1 MSKRAGVW
9 SIVILAAAMLVF
21 AGCAQKRGAETES
34 VKTQKDQAAQAES
47 EQQKAASKEE
57 SAATAEDEAEEE
69 EVEEYGVS
77 EEKAGEKEDR
87 ATTDEGLRDKAK
99 QTLKQRIH
107 FAFDS
112 SELSKEAQEA
122 LKSKAKIL
130 KKNSGIKLV
139 IEGHCDERGTD
150 EYNMALGERRAR
162 AAYEYLILLGV
173 DADRMNL
180 VSYGEERP
188 LVEGDNEQAW
198 AKNRRDEFKIKQ

>member
-1 MSKRAGVW
+1 
-9 SIVILAAAMLVF
+9 MLVF
-21 AGCAQKRGAETES
+21 TGCAQKQGAETES
-34 VKTQKDQAAQAES
+34 VQTQQEQSAQAQAG
-47 EQQKAASKEE
+47 QQKTAAEQEQEEE
-57 SAATAEDEAEEE
+57 SE

-77 EEKAGEKEDR
+77 EEKAEEEGA
-87 ATTDEGLRDKAK
+87 ATEQGLRDKAK
-99 QTLKQRIH
+99 QTLKERIH

-112 SELSKEAQEA
+112 SELSKQAQDL

-130 KKNSGIKLV
+130 KKNPGLKIV

-188 LVEGDNEQAW
+188 LVQGDDEQAW
-198 AKNRRDEFKIKQ
+198 AKNRRDEFKIKR

>member
-1 MSKRAGVW
+1 MEAVEGQKNQT
-9 SIVILAAAMLVF
+9 
-21 AGCAQKRGAETES
+21 AQVEGEQPEARET
-34 VKTQKDQAAQAES
+34 QP
-47 EQQKAASKEE
+47 EE
-57 SAATAEDEAEEE
+57 TAVEEG

-77 EEKAGEKEDR
+77 EEEAEKREKE
-87 ATTDEGLRDKAK
+87 AAEEKGLSEEAK
-99 QTLKQRIH
+99 KTLKTRIH

-112 SELSKEAQEA
+112 SELSRKAQDI

-130 KKNSGIKLV
+130 KKNPHLKMV

-188 LVEGDNEQAW
+188 LVKGNNEKAW
-198 AKNRRDEFKIKQ
+198 SKNRRNEFKIRQ